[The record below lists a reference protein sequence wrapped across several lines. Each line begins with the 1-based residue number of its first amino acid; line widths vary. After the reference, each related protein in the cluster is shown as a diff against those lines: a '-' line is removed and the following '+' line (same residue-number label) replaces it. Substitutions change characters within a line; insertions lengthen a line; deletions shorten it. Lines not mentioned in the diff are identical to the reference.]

1 MNTKQVAERLR
12 HVYDPDLGLDIV
24 TLGLIYG
31 ISVEGKNIAVR
42 ISMTSPG
49 CPFSDVIAESARTAL
64 LGPGEGDLVEVTI
77 ANEPPWDPHMIEPA
91 ARARLGLR

>member
-24 TLGLIYG
+24 ALGLIYG
-31 ISVEGKNIAVR
+31 INVEDDAIAVT
-42 ISMTSPG
+42 ITMTSPG

-64 LGPGEGDLVEVTI
+64 LGPGERDSVKITI
-77 ANEPPWDPHMIEPA
+77 AREPPWDPRMIEPA
-91 ARARLGLR
+91 SRARLGLR